1 MLVGRHR
8 SSNAAGADQHATL
21 DTLRIDGSGEMFG
34 QSPAISLAEIPRRE
48 ILSGSPLGGKS
59 GLETFLTVEAG
70 LVSSNAYPHEDS

>member
-1 MLVGRHR
+1 
-8 SSNAAGADQHATL
+8 
-21 DTLRIDGSGEMFG
+21 MFG